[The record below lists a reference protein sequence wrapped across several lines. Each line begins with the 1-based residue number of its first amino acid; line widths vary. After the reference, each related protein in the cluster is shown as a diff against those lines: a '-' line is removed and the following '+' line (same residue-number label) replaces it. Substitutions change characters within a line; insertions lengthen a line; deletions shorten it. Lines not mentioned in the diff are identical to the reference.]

1 MGKLPPRVSE
11 KGQALLLVL
20 LGMAVILTIVL
31 SIVSRSITDITVS
44 TKEEEALRAFSAA
57 EAGVERA
64 LITGSNIP
72 LTPIGDAFFT
82 ANVTGAPSP
91 SRDFAH
97 PIGIISG
104 ESLIIWF
111 VNHDSNGNSTC
122 TGNSCFTGDKF
133 KLCWGTPGTGA
144 GSSTTPAVEVSV
156 FYAATPGDYSTVKI
170 ARDAIDPNSGRRST
184 NAFSAPDA
192 GGCQIGNSSFAF
204 QKTIN
209 LGTGGLGIPQASYNS
224 QNGLQFARIRM
235 LYNTDIAHEL
245 GVSTSGFTGSGN
257 FLFPAQGS
265 SIVSTGV
272 AGVSN
277 RKVEVFQGYGEP
289 PPIFDAAIFSPSGIT
304 K

>member
-1 MGKLPPRVSE
+1 MVES
-11 KGQALLLVL
+11 GQTLLLVL

-64 LITGSNIP
+64 LLTGANVAG
-72 LTPIGDAFFT
+72 PIGDASFT
-82 ANVTGAPSP
+82 ANVTGAASP
-91 SRDFAH
+91 TKDFPH

-111 VNHDSNGNSTC
+111 VNHDSNGSSTC

-133 KLCWGTPGTGA
+133 KLCWGKSGTSA

-156 FYAATPGDYSTVKI
+156 FYAATPGDYSTTKI
-170 ARDAIDPNSGRRST
+170 ARDAIDPNSTRRST
-184 NAFSAPDA
+184 NSFSAPDA
-192 GGCQIGNSSFAF
+192 GGCQIGSSSYAF

-209 LGTGGLGIPQASYNS
+209 LGTGGLGIPAGSYNS

-235 LYNTDIAHEL
+235 LYNTDISHEL
-245 GVSTSGFTGSGN
+245 GVSTSGFSGTGN
-257 FLFPAQGS
+257 FLFPPQGS
-265 SIVSTGV
+265 NIVSTGV
-272 AGVSN
+272 AGASN